1 MRPIAEP
8 KKKVPLRA
16 LLTQSFE
23 HAPRTI
29 RLVFQAS
36 PSGTSFLLG
45 LTLAAAVIPLGVA
58 YIGKRI
64 IDAVVAHDAHA
75 GVRWVVAELACVALL
90 AACQQGISLARQIVG
105 GRLGLDI
112 NLTILEKAV
121 GLDLRHFEDSEYY
134 DRLTKARREAS
145 SRPLSVVTRTFS
157 LVQSL
162 VSLLGYAALLLR
174 FSGWAVAALLLAAIP
189 ATIAEMRFS
198 GQAFRMRNWR
208 SPESRKLMYLEYVLA
223 NDEHAKEVKLY
234 ELGPLLLGRYKNLG
248 ESFFAEDTALAKK
261 SARWA
266 YLLSLFAT
274 GTFYA
279 CYALMALAAVAGR
292 LSLGDMTL
300 GMVAFRQGQ
309 QSFQSLLGAFGGMY
323 EDNLYMSN
331 LFEYLGV
338 GEPSFA
344 RTEAMVG
351 VNGTPMSETEIPR
364 GPALEENGIRFVDV
378 GFRYPGREEWALRHL
393 DVFIPAG
400 QSLALVGQNGAGK
413 TTFIKLLTR
422 LYSPTEG
429 RVLLDGKDL
438 RDWNE
443 SELRRRV
450 GVLFQDF
457 AQYQLTAKENV
468 GFGSVRELENGSQI
482 DRAVERGGATE
493 VVAALN
499 EGLETPLGRWFIKGV
514 ELSGGQWQ
522 KVALARAFMREDA
535 DILVL
540 DEPTAALDAEAEHA
554 VFLRFRELT
563 KGKTSILISHRF
575 PTVKMADRILVI
587 EKGTMVEEGTH
598 HELVAKG
605 GRYAQL
611 FSLQAQGYL

>member
-1 MRPIAEP
+1 AAAI
-8 KKKVPLRA
+8 VPLG
-16 LLTQSFE
+16 
-23 HAPRTI
+23 I
-29 RLVFQAS
+29 
-36 PSGTSFLLG
+36 
-45 LTLAAAVIPLGVA
+45 A
-58 YIGKRI
+58 YVGKRI
-64 IDAVVAHDAHA
+64 VDAVVAHDAHA
-75 GVRWVVAELACVALL
+75 GVHWVLCELALVAVL

-121 GLDLRHFEDSEYY
+121 GLDLRHFEDPEYY

-189 ATIAEMRFS
+189 ATVAEMRFS

-234 ELGPLLLGRYKNLG
+234 ELGPLLLGRYKSLG

-266 YLLSLFAT
+266 YALSLLAT

-279 CYALMALAAVAGR
+279 CYAFMALAAVRGT

-309 QSFQSLLGAFGGMY
+309 QSFQSMLGAFGGMY

-331 LFEYLGV
+331 LFEYLGA
-338 GEPSFA
+338 GDPSFA
-344 RTEAMVG
+344 LASAESDTSVSNVEVR
-351 VNGTPMSETEIPR
+351 R
-364 GPALEENGIRFVDV
+364 GPTLEEKGVRFEDV
-378 GFRYPGREEWALRHL
+378 GFRYPGREEWALRHI

-438 RDWNE
+438 RDWDE

-468 GFGSVRELENGSQI
+468 GLGSVKQLENKPQI
-482 DRAVERGGATE
+482 DRAVERGGASE
-493 VVAALN
+493 VVAALK
-499 EGLETPLGRWFIKGV
+499 EGLETPLGRWFTKGV

-587 EKGTMVEEGTH
+587 EKGSMVEEGTH
-598 HELVAKG
+598 QELVAKG

>member
-1 MRPIAEP
+1 MRPPTEP
-8 KKKVPLRA
+8 KKRVPLRDA
-16 LLTQSFE
+16 LVHSFE
-23 HAPRTI
+23 HTPRSI
-29 RLVFQAS
+29 RLVWQSAPRGFAA
-36 PSGTSFLLG
+36 LLS
-45 LTLAAAVIPLGVA
+45 LTIVNALIPLAVA
-58 YIGKRI
+58 YVGKRI
-64 IDAVVAHDAHA
+64 IDAVVAHDRAAAIH
-75 GVRWVVAELACVALL
+75 WVVVELACVALL
-90 AACQQGISLARQIVG
+90 AACSQGLNLTRQIVG
-105 GRLGLDI
+105 ARLGLDI
-112 NLTILEKAV
+112 NLSILEKAV
-121 GLDLRHFEDSEYY
+121 GLDLRHFEDPEYY

-145 SRPLSVVTRTFS
+145 SRPLSVVARSFQI
-157 LVQSL
+157 LQNVI
-162 VSLLGYAALLLR
+162 SLLGYAALLLR

-189 ATIAEMRFS
+189 ATVAEMRFS
-198 GQAFRMRNWR
+198 NKAFRMRNWR

-234 ELGPLLLGRYKNLG
+234 ELGPLLLERYRKLG
-248 ESFFAEDTALAKK
+248 ESFYRDDRDLAVT
-261 SARWA
+261 SARWG
-266 YLLSLFAT
+266 YLLSLLAT
-274 GTFYA
+274 GTFYG
-279 CYALMALAAVAGR
+279 CYALMAIAAVRGS

-331 LFEYLGV
+331 LFEFLSSKNDN
-338 GEPSFA
+338 EIEHAKS
-344 RTEAMVG
+344 
-351 VNGTPMSETEIPR
+351 NGTSGSIKVKVSEER
-364 GPALEENGIRFVDV
+364 GVRFENV
-378 GFRYPGREEWALRHL
+378 GFQYPGREDWALRNI

-429 RVLLDGKDL
+429 RVLLDGIDLKDW
-438 RDWNE
+438 DE
-443 SELRRRV
+443 SELRRRI

-457 AQYQLTAKENV
+457 AKYQFTAGENV
-468 GFGSVRELENGSQI
+468 GMGSVQNLADEAQI
-482 DRAVERGGATE
+482 RRAVGRGGADE
-493 VVAALN
+493 VVADLK
-499 EGLETPLGRWFIKGV
+499 EGLETPLGRWFSGGL

-522 KVALARAFMREDA
+522 KIALSRAFMREDA

-563 KGKTSILISHRF
+563 KGKTSIMISHRF

-587 EKGTMVEEGTH
+587 ERGHMVEEGTH
-598 HELVAKG
+598 ASLVEKK

-611 FSLQAQGYL
+611 FSLQAQGYLE

>member
-1 MRPIAEP
+1 MRPQSAIGAP
-8 KKKVPLRA
+8 KKRVPLREA
-16 LLTQSFE
+16 ITHSFA

-29 RLVFQAS
+29 RLVFQSSPRGMAALLSLTIAS
-36 PSGTSFLLG
+36 ALVP
-45 LTLAAAVIPLGVA
+45 LAIA
-58 YIGKRI
+58 YVGKRI
-64 IDAVVAHDAHA
+64 IDAVVAHDRHD
-75 GVRWVVAELACVALL
+75 VIHWVAIELACVAVL
-90 AACQQGISLARQIVG
+90 AACSQGLSLARQIVG
-105 GRLGLDI
+105 ARLGLDI
-112 NLTILEKAV
+112 NLSILEKAV
-121 GLDLRHFEDSEYY
+121 GLDLRHFEDPDYY

-145 SRPLSVVTRTFS
+145 SRPLSVVTRSFQILQNT
-157 LVQSL
+157 
-162 VSLLGYAALLLR
+162 VSLLGYAALLLH
-174 FSGWAVAALLLAAIP
+174 FSGWAVAALLLAAVP
-189 ATIAEMRFS
+189 ATVAEMRFS
-198 GQAFRMRNWR
+198 SKAFRLRNWR

-234 ELGPLLLGRYKNLG
+234 ELGPLLLDRYRTLG
-248 ESFFAEDTALAKK
+248 ESFYKDDRDLAIA
-261 SARWA
+261 SSRWA
-266 YLLSLFAT
+266 YGLSLLAT

-279 CYALMALAAVAGR
+279 CYASMAIAAVRGS
-292 LSLGDMTL
+292 LSLGDLTL

-331 LFEYLGV
+331 LFEFLASKNDN
-338 GEPSFA
+338 ENERAKS
-344 RTEAMVG
+344 
-351 VNGTPMSETEIPR
+351 NGAKSAEI
-364 GPALEENGIRFVDV
+364 LEEKGIRFENV
-378 GFRYPGREEWALRHL
+378 GFQYPGREEWALRNI

-443 SELRRRV
+443 SMLRRRV

-457 AQYQLTAKENV
+457 AQYQFTARENV
-468 GFGSVRELENGSQI
+468 GMGSVRDLANDAQI
-482 DRAVERGGATE
+482 TRAVGRGGADE
-493 VVAALN
+493 VVAALK
-499 EGLETPLGRWFIKGV
+499 EGLQTPLGRWFSGGV

-522 KVALARAFMREDA
+522 KLALSRAFMREDA

-554 VFLRFRELT
+554 VFVRFRELT
-563 KGKTSILISHRF
+563 KGKTSIVISHRF

-587 EKGTMVEEGTH
+587 ERGHVVEEGTH
-598 HELVAKG
+598 ASLVEKK
-605 GRYAQL
+605 GRYEQL
-611 FSLQAQGYL
+611 FSLQAQGYLG